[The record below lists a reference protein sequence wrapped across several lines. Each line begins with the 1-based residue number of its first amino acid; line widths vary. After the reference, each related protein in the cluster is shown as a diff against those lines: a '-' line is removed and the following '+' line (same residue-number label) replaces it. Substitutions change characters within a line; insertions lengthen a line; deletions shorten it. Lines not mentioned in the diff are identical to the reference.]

1 MKATGRKAPFI
12 SMKVL
17 PKAALLLISAALPLS
32 ISPAL
37 AGYGSKAEPGQSS
50 VSTKLPAIVAHRGG
64 KRWAPEN
71 SMAAFSRS
79 VEAGVDGIELDIHK
93 CKSGELVV
101 IHDDTLERTTNG
113 KGYVKDK
120 TWEELKDLD
129 CGSWYDKSFK
139 DERLPL
145 LKDVLKLV
153 DGKLTVN
160 IEIKNCPMNYQGIA
174 EDLLKLLSDY
184 KYPDKIVISSF
195 DHKVLKAIAAREKKY
210 KLALLGD
217 SVISDLGKY
226 AATVGAKAWNPA
238 FDCVRDDTVS
248 DAHKN
253 NLEVNTWTVNDSE
266 GFARAVQLKVD
277 AIITDDPIGLRK
289 FLAAGSKQ

>member
-1 MKATGRKAPFI
+1 MKIIGSKTNLI
-12 SMKVL
+12 SMKVA
-17 PKAALLLISAALPLS
+17 PIAALLFFSVVLPAG
-32 ISPAL
+32 IAPAQ
-37 AGYGSKAEPGQSS
+37 AGQSGQS
-50 VSTKLPAIVAHRGG
+50 NLAKTSPTTKLPAIVAHRGG

-71 SMAAFSRS
+71 SMAAFAAS

-120 TWEELKDLD
+120 TWAELKDLD

-139 DERLPL
+139 NERLPL

-153 DGKLTVN
+153 DGKLTIN
-160 IEIKNCPMNYQGIA
+160 IEIKNCPMNYPGIA
-174 EDLLKLLSDY
+174 EDLLKLLADY

-195 DHKVLKAIAAREKKY
+195 DHKVLKTIAAREKKY

-217 SVISDLGKY
+217 SVIHDLGKY

-266 GFARAVQLKVD
+266 GFARAVKLKVD
-277 AIITDDPIGLRK
+277 SIITDDPVGLRK
-289 FLAAGSKQ
+289 FLSAN